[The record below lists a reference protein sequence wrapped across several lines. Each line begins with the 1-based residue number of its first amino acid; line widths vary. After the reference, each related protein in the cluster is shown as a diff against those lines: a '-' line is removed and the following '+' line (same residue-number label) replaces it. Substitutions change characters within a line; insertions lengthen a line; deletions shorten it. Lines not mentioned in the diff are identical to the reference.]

1 MEATGL
7 ERIRTQRPV
16 TNTVHNLIQTLS
28 VKTSSAACYGLYQ
41 DDAQEDGMDDCA
53 DLFHRLG
60 QQEEE
65 AIGELLN
72 CLREHLGAAAS

>member
-28 VKTSSAACYGLYQ
+28 VKTSSAARYGLYQ
-41 DDAQEDGMDDCA
+41 DDAHEDGMNDCA
-53 DLFHRLG
+53 DLFGRLG

-65 AIGELLN
+65 AIGELLD
-72 CLREHLGAAAS
+72 CLREHVGAADS